1 MFCAKCGI
9 KNDDSSRFCSGCGYK
24 LNNLQPE
31 EEQAEEQTED
41 VKSDVTNEFMFF
53 KSENE
58 DLSDVNDEKNDIEE
72 AVENSQEVSEKDEV
86 DNQDEISEQ
95 ELLKNNDD
103 NVAEALYN
111 NVSEYNNNDI
121 SMQTENITEYNVQD
135 SGKKFSVKRII
146 FSTLI
151 IIMALASCVGIA
163 LDFISITTKETSD
176 GETITNSDSSKG
188 YDIITE
194 GIDLGDEEISGA
206 GKGLIESAEFTK
218 TIAII
223 LFGCLIIFA
232 IIEIILVLTVKRR
245 LAYVLT
251 MLFSVVNLAL
261 SGLFIYSWCFKTLDE
276 LKEFIDF
283 MSLISSSLIYNN
295 LEIKITASIEIGMIL
310 ILVCQAVIFVSSI
323 VLMTCKNA
331 KKEKMIYQQ

>member
-151 IIMALASCVGIA
+151 YLLCN
-163 LDFISITTKETSD
+163 K
-176 GETITNSDSSKG
+176 SK
-188 YDIITE
+188 D
-194 GIDLGDEEISGA
+194 
-206 GKGLIESAEFTK
+206 
-218 TIAII
+218 
-223 LFGCLIIFA
+223 
-232 IIEIILVLTVKRR
+232 
-245 LAYVLT
+245 
-251 MLFSVVNLAL
+251 
-261 SGLFIYSWCFKTLDE
+261 
-276 LKEFIDF
+276 
-283 MSLISSSLIYNN
+283 
-295 LEIKITASIEIGMIL
+295 MI
-310 ILVCQAVIFVSSI
+310 
-323 VLMTCKNA
+323 
-331 KKEKMIYQQ
+331 